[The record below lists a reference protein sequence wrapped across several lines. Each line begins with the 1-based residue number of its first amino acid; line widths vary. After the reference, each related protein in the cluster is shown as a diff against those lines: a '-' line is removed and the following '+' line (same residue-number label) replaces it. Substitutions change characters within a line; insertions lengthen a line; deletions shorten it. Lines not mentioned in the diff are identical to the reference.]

1 MPLSVTVT
9 VTSVLMLAHVHVTH
23 RQALEAGLLQ
33 KSVKRKADDLG
44 VVATAEVVVAP
55 KLKGGRFDT
64 LGDVSS
70 DSSEEDA

>member
-1 MPLSVTVT
+1 MLVLRGKTLVLVLTHVRVTC
-9 VTSVLMLAHVHVTH
+9 

-44 VVATAEVVVAP
+44 VEATAEVVVVP

-70 DSSEEDA
+70 DSSGEDA